1 MTFSFSFS
9 SLFFFHHHLFLLNST
24 STLTLQKRGW
34 IFSHPPLCFSVKKGR
49 SRYRERKK
57 LACHW
62 NYFSIHIHV
71 NWIIIIII
79 IITHKNSNNN
89 NNNNKKSWY
98 CRIVVRS
105 HKSQHRTDKQWA
117 SQASQWLLR
126 KLRFWKEVRVFS
138 RFLCMFFVLVLK
150 HSFVFFISFI
160 FIWCPFCC
168 IHLEVREQTAFSPTP
183 TCSWFVFA
191 LSCQIQHS
199 FVHSFILLF

>member
-1 MTFSFSFS
+1 MTFSLSFS
-9 SLFFFHHHLFLLNST
+9 SLFFFRHHLFLLNST

-79 IITHKNSNNN
+79 THNNSNNN
-89 NNNNKKSWY
+89 NNNNKKTLILPD
-98 CRIVVRS
+98 CRSFTSIAAPNG
-105 HKSQHRTDKQWA
+105 QTMNNA
-117 SQASQWLLR
+117 SVAMTPQKIKILKGSTS
-126 KLRFWKEVRVFS
+126 FFS
-138 RFLCMFFVLVLK
+138 LFVYVFFVLVLK

-199 FVHSFILLF
+199 FVYSFILLF